1 MKELRIFRLIMRL
14 SVEENE
20 YLVSIL
26 KDKKHKLFL
35 SLFNAIVQTKSVQY
49 TREELF
55 LRIYKKKWT
64 LKHDAAF
71 RTDLSRLADF
81 IENYLIEE
89 RLKKRI
95 KTDLKLV
102 EEERLNLYLDLKL
115 TKELEQQYA
124 QLLIQYSYDASFQNT
139 LTEKYGNFVIKTAN
153 SLQERNNLM
162 QNVYKN
168 YASQSHQQNAIL
180 NAKSFYFNCL
190 QNYYY
195 KQLNGSYLE
204 EITFEKY
211 AALIENEPIIEAKYY
226 YLLGISNLRL
236 DVSSSDDEL
245 IYYHLLE
252 ETAIQLLKL
261 SAKFQPQFARAYHI
275 IATRYSIIGN
285 FEKANIY
292 YRELI
297 DKIPPKQLADYA
309 ISILNYI
316 TNLSKLKQFD
326 EALQYL
332 KLLEKDIKND
342 AKLKSDYNIRLLSCH
357 LFMNN
362 ANEILMII
370 AKEDYNTLQP
380 FEKIY
385 YRLCQCN
392 AYIIQNEFELAYN
405 EINNLIRSK
414 LMQEMDADYLPVT
427 ELISFLL
434 ACIFKNGKSKLT
446 PAQLKQFD
454 TLRKQ
459 HETVQF
465 PYLKH
470 YSPYLW
476 LKQQLAVA

>member
-211 AALIENEPIIEAKYY
+211 AALIENETIIEAKYY

-236 DVSSSDDEL
+236 DVSSNDDEL
-245 IYYHLLE
+245 VYYHLLE

-261 SAKFQPQFARAYHI
+261 SVKFQPQFARAYHI

-309 ISILNYI
+309 ISILNY
-316 TNLSKLKQFD
+316 
-326 EALQYL
+326 
-332 KLLEKDIKND
+332 
-342 AKLKSDYNIRLLSCH
+342 
-357 LFMNN
+357 
-362 ANEILMII
+362 
-370 AKEDYNTLQP
+370 
-380 FEKIY
+380 
-385 YRLCQCN
+385 
-392 AYIIQNEFELAYN
+392 
-405 EINNLIRSK
+405 
-414 LMQEMDADYLPVT
+414 
-427 ELISFLL
+427 
-434 ACIFKNGKSKLT
+434 
-446 PAQLKQFD
+446 
-454 TLRKQ
+454 
-459 HETVQF
+459 
-465 PYLKH
+465 
-470 YSPYLW
+470 
-476 LKQQLAVA
+476 